1 MAAHSSL
8 SHIGQ
13 LPVRSRHS
21 LRFRTQPVT
30 LTEINE
36 TDEEPKPDVDRE
48 PLPRPTGDSQEDFLR
63 LEHLTLSEN
72 IRRAARKKAPLKNFL
87 ERRRLIAMREE
98 PSDETDA
105 N

>member
-1 MAAHSSL
+1 MAPQCSL

-48 PLPRPTGDSQEDFLR
+48 PQPRPTDSQGDFLR

-87 ERRRLIAMREE
+87 ERQRLIAMREE